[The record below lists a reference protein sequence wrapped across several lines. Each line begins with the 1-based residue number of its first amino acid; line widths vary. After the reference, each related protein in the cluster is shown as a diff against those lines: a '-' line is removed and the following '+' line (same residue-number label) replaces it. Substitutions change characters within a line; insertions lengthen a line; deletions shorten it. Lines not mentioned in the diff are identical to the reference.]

1 MTALIFHSINKGGN
15 QMKNNTLSKIMLYV
29 LADVIGG
36 VLGYV
41 IGNKLFNHVH
51 KEGDIIDV

>member
-1 MTALIFHSINKGGN
+1 
-15 QMKNNTLSKIMLYV
+15 MKNNTLSRIMLHI

>member
-1 MTALIFHSINKGGN
+1 
-15 QMKNNTLSKIMLYV
+15 MKNNTLSRIMLHI

-41 IGNKLFNHVH
+41 IGNKLFNYVH